1 MSRTSRKL
9 TEAQFFLRKLED
21 AVTEH
26 PDFDH
31 FFSAFVSS
39 ARSVTW
45 VMKAEYKDCPGW
57 LAWYEEKKPDEAEH
71 VLLSQMNKLRV
82 RSEKFEPLETRVA
95 IVMDFPPEAVTPELR
110 EFLDTGVGQ
119 RFRTWI
125 YKVPEEGPAT
135 IPEGIPEGASVFTG
149 AFQGIVRHVPEL
161 TDQDVVSAC
170 QAYVATLEL
179 LVGEAEAIA
188 GAA

>member
-1 MSRTSRKL
+1 MSRTRRKR

-21 AVTEH
+21 AVAEH
-26 PDFDH
+26 PDFDF

-39 ARSVTW
+39 ARGVTW
-45 VMKAEYKDCPGW
+45 VMKAEYKERPGW
-57 LAWYEEKKPDEAEH
+57 LAWYENKEPVEAEQ
-71 VLLSQMNKLRV
+71 LLLTQMNDLRV
-82 RSEKFEPLETRVA
+82 RSEKFQPLETRVA

-110 EFLDTGVGQ
+110 EFLDTGVGK

-125 YKVPEEGPAT
+125 YKMPDEGPAT
-135 IPEGIPEGASVFTG
+135 VPADVPEGASVFVG
-149 AFQGIVRHVPEL
+149 ALHGVVRHIPEL
-161 TDQDVVSAC
+161 NDQDVLSAC
-170 QAYVATLEL
+170 KAYVATLEL